1 MVIGDGMARSIRRR
15 IASTVAATAVLTGAL
30 AAGAGTA
37 SAEGPI
43 ETGSAVLGNLLYA
56 PIGMLDV
63 GSDLAEIAIDNPLQT
78 IMVILVGGSTAID
91 NLGS

>member
-1 MVIGDGMARSIRRR
+1 MAGSTRRR
-15 IASTVAATAVLTGAL
+15 TASAVAAAALLTGAV

-37 SAEGPI
+37 SAQDPI

-56 PIGMLDV
+56 PVGSVDV
-63 GSDLAEIAIDNPLQT
+63 GSDLAEIAIDNPFQT

>member
-1 MVIGDGMARSIRRR
+1 MARSIRRR
-15 IASTVAATAVLTGAL
+15 IASTAAAATLLTGAL

-37 SAEGPI
+37 SAQDPI

-56 PIGMLDV
+56 PVGSVDV
-63 GSDLAEIAIDNPLQT
+63 GSDLAQIVIDNPVQT